1 MESCRFKPRSNLDE
15 GARTQGMRSGADQ
28 GDQRSCQSF
37 HHCLV
42 AVGLRRI
49 NQWEKLFV
57 RAELI
62 L

>member
-1 MESCRFKPRSNLDE
+1 
-15 GARTQGMRSGADQ
+15 MRSGADQ